1 MLLRALILGICF
13 SFFGGMICDFSTV
26 YASNTGTE
34 NVEQNRKK
42 KKKSTKKK
50 TYKKKSNSNVSSFGQ
65 AYRDARKKGLKTF
78 KHNGKTYTTVKDT
91 DNKKNVTNNNKNVT
105 STNKKTNRES
115 ASYKNV
121 SFGSAYKDAKKKG
134 ISTFTWN
141 GKKYT
146 TEKTVKKNT
155 KNTKSNNKKYT
166 KSKKKSNK
174 KYSKKKTS
182 NKKRYTTTKKKSSN
196 TYKSSN
202 NSYTPPPTYN
212 NDNSGREYKR
222 ESSNDNTPVKK
233 EPKKE

>member
-1 MLLRALILGICF
+1 MLLRALILGICL
-13 SFFGGMICDFSTV
+13 SFFGGMISDFSTV
-26 YASNTGTE
+26 YASNNGTE
-34 NVEQNRKK
+34 SVEQNRKKK

-50 TYKKKSNSNVSSFGQ
+50 TYKKKSSSNVSSFGQ
-65 AYRDARKKGLKTF
+65 AYREARKKGLKTF
-78 KHNGKTYTTVKDT
+78 KHNGKTYTTEKDT
-91 DNKKNVTNNNKNVT
+91 DSKKNVTSN
-105 STNKKTNRES
+105 NKKTNRES

-121 SFGSAYKDAKKKG
+121 SFGSAYKDAKKRG
-134 ISTFTWN
+134 LSTFTWN

-155 KNTKSNNKKYT
+155 KSNKKKYT

-174 KYSKKKTS
+174 KYSKKRKTS
-182 NKKRYTTTKKKSSN
+182 KKRYTTTKRKSSN

-202 NSYTPPPTYN
+202 NSYTPPPSYN

-222 ESSNDNTPVKK
+222 ESGNNNTPVKK

>member
-1 MLLRALILGICF
+1 MLVRALILGICF

-34 NVEQNRKK
+34 SVEQNRKK

-78 KHNGKTYTTVKDT
+78 KHNGKTYTTEKDT
-91 DNKKNVTNNNKNVT
+91 DSKKNVTSN
-105 STNKKTNRES
+105 NKKTNRES

-121 SFGSAYKDAKKKG
+121 SFGSAYKDAKKRG
-134 ISTFTWN
+134 LSTFTWN

-155 KNTKSNNKKYT
+155 KSNKKKYT

-174 KYSKKKTS
+174 KYSKKRKTS
-182 NKKRYTTTKKKSSN
+182 KKRYTTTKRKSSN

-202 NSYTPPPTYN
+202 NSYTPPPKYE

-222 ESSNDNTPVKK
+222 ESSNDNSPVKK